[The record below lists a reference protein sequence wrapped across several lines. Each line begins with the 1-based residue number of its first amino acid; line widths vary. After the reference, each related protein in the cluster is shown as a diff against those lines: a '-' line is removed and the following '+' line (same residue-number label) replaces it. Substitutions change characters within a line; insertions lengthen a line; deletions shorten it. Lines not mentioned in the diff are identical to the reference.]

1 MLSFIIHALGLGIG
15 ATVVMDLVAWTN
27 KRFFGVS
34 GLDYALVG
42 RWIGHLAKGRTGHA
56 HIANSSPVAFET
68 AIGWSAHYAI
78 GALFAAMFLRVV
90 GMDWPQDPSLLPA
103 VLFGGATVIAP
114 FAILQPAMGAGLA
127 ASRTAKPNL
136 MRGKSLFAH
145 VSFGFGLWIAA
156 FAVTA
161 VR

>member
-1 MLSFIIHALGLGIG
+1 MLNFFIHALGLGFG
-15 ATVVMDLVAWTN
+15 ATLVMDIVAWMN

-42 RWIGHLAKGRTGHA
+42 RWIGHLAKGRIGHV

-68 AIGWSAHYAI
+68 AIGWSVHYAI
-78 GALFAAMFLRVV
+78 GAFLAAMFLWIV
-90 GMDWPQDPSLLPA
+90 GMNWLQDPSLLPA

-114 FAILQPAMGAGLA
+114 FTILQPAMGAGLA
-127 ASRTAKPNL
+127 ASKTAKPNL
-136 MRGKSLFAH
+136 MRAKSVLAH

-156 FAVTA
+156 LAVTA
-161 VR
+161 AR